1 MVKLY
6 LASVTSSTVAR
17 LAYTMALDS
26 MDSEI
31 IWLIAM
37 VVFTVGEM
45 ATLGFFLA
53 PFAVGALFGLIVDL
67 VGGGI
72 ELQLAAAVVGTA
84 GSFLV
89 LRPIAVRH
97 MNEATPHATNTEA
110 LIGKNAIVVDKIV
123 NNEGVGTVRIGG
135 EVWTAR
141 TQDDEVLDAGAK
153 VKVIEIRGVTA
164 VVAP

>member
-1 MVKLY
+1 
-6 LASVTSSTVAR
+6 
-17 LAYTMALDS
+17 MAPDS

-31 IWLIAM
+31 IWLIA
-37 VVFTVGEM
+37 VVAFTVGEM

-67 VGGGI
+67 VGGGTA
-72 ELQLAAAVVGTA
+72 LQLGAALVGTA
-84 GSFLV
+84 GSFLI
-89 LRPIAVRH
+89 LRPIAVRN
-97 MNEATPHATNTEA
+97 MNEATPLPTNTEA
-110 LIGKNAIVVDKIV
+110 LIGKSAVVVDKIV
-123 NNEGVGTVRIGG
+123 NNEGIGTVKIGG

-141 TQDDEVLDAGAK
+141 AQEDDGVLDAGTQ

>member
-1 MVKLY
+1 
-6 LASVTSSTVAR
+6 
-17 LAYTMALDS
+17 MAGDS
-26 MDSEI
+26 MNSEI

-53 PFAVGALFGLIVDL
+53 PFAVGALLGLIVDL
-67 VGGGI
+67 VGLGV
-72 ELQLAAAVVGTA
+72 EFQLAAAFIGTA
-84 GSFLV
+84 GSFLI

-97 MNEATPHATNTEA
+97 MGDATPVPTNTDA

-123 NNEGVGTVRIGG
+123 NNEGIGTVRIGG

-141 TQDDEVLDAGAK
+141 SQDEDGVVEAGAK

-164 VVAP
+164 VVSP